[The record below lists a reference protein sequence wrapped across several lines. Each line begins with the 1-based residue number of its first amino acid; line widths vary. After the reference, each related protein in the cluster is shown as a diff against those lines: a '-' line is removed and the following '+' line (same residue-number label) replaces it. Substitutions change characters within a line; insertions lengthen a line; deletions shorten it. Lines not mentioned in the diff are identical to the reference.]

1 MRAENTGR
9 ISQAFPSCTA
19 NLACMVFPLDCLSDI
34 MKSSCAT
41 ETDTALPTFRCLGSS
56 LLYRCCCIWQ
66 LTVPL
71 FRSWSSLRSYE
82 ALRSL
87 INTLLALVFFYA
99 TKMFVF
105 IQFCCTQNILI
116 FPANFTSAHSVE
128 MPVSHSLRLC
138 IWRRI

>member
-66 LTVPL
+66 LNVPL
-71 FRSWSSLRSYE
+71 FQSWSSLRSYE

-87 INTLLALVFFYA
+87 INTLLALVFLRYKNVCFYTSSA
-99 TKMFVF
+99 AHK
-105 IQFCCTQNILI
+105 ISSSSQLI
-116 FPANFTSAHSVE
+116 SPLHT
-128 MPVSHSLRLC
+128 LWKCL
-138 IWRRI
+138 